1 MNEKNTIVSMRYPE
15 YEKMI
20 EKIVCL
26 EFENRALK
34 AKDKHSEVSLE
45 MIKKLTDE
53 NIKLK
58 EKLQKH
64 IVASDMMI
72 DLFSKLTL
80 KTTDIL
86 GEINNELERKA

>member
-1 MNEKNTIVSMRYPE
+1 MNEKNIIASVRYLE

-34 AKDKHSEVSLE
+34 AKEEHSEVSLE

-58 EKLQKH
+58 EELQKH
-64 IVASDMMI
+64 ITALNKI
-72 DLFSKLTL
+72 TDLIKVLTVT
-80 KTTDIL
+80 TTDIL
-86 GEINNELERKA
+86 GEINNELARKA